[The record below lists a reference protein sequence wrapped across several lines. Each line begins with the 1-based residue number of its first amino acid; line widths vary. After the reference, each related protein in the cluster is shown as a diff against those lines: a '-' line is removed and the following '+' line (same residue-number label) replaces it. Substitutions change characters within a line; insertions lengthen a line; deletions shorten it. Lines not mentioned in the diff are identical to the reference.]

1 MPRTSE
7 EGKEFTACSL
17 ISQCQGNG
25 RQLLNGVQPQLQGE
39 ERKENPVTCTYAY
52 MYVLVFCLATTFLT
66 SLAARTN
73 LLYRLHL
80 YVPQNATHL
89 YVPLGKLQN
98 GVFMLY
104 ITNDLGENTIYMYS
118 YMLEG

>member
-1 MPRTSE
+1 MPHTSE

-39 ERKENPVTCTYAY
+39 ERKESPVTYAY

-104 ITNDLGENTIYMYS
+104 IDQPREKYNIHVY
-118 YMLEG
+118 